1 MGLGAVPRELME
13 TQYGREYDYR
23 EAMRQDPMRAMQF
36 MQGFAPQYQAG
47 STQVGKTYG
56 MPVDPLQQGLAA
68 GLGAYASLMPG
79 QAPYGY
85 GAKTT
90 AGTTTG

>member
-1 MGLGAVPRELME
+1 
-13 TQYGREYDYR
+13 
-23 EAMRQDPMRAMQF
+23 
-36 MQGFAPQYQAG
+36 
-47 STQVGKTYG
+47 

>member
-1 MGLGAVPRELME
+1 
-13 TQYGREYDYR
+13 
-23 EAMRQDPMRAMQF
+23 MRQDPMRAMQF
-36 MQGFAPQYQAG
+36 MQGFAPQYQG
-47 STQVGKTYG
+47 GQTIVESKYG
-56 MPVDPLQQGLAA
+56 APVDPLQQGLAA

-85 GAKTT
+85 GAGTT

>member
-1 MGLGAVPRELME
+1 
-13 TQYGREYDYR
+13 
-23 EAMRQDPMRAMQF
+23 
-36 MQGFAPQYQAG
+36 
-47 STQVGKTYG
+47 
-56 MPVDPLQQGLAA
+56 LAA

-85 GAKTT
+85 GAGTT